1 MKILNKT
8 LISTSIVLALTACG
22 GGGENNT
29 SNDNTGKDTIETPAR
44 PVAAPELVVTNI
56 DLSNADSIA
65 ITGETNSSSSNSA
78 QLSPKATQQNVSSSI
93 EKSGISDNFVFNE
106 NSMYKVL
113 PDGTFAEVEVSASG
127 DDIRGALTPKS
138 AHDIGNGL
146 TAVVFADVEVQA
158 VASDVL
164 FDGSTSVD
172 LISTAKDTTY
182 IVDNQTGQAYKA
194 DFLGTPF
201 FEYDQGEIG
210 LVERGGDGVDDT
222 FQFINL
228 SDEKRAEIYSSISF
242 DDLGNMYLATVVP
255 DYSAYAD
262 TGDVSL
268 KDVFLQVNL
277 ADMSATEM
285 PVVFRSELDYSS
297 VKVAPDGTTISYYDG
312 DYRYINTDTLV
323 SSLITREDGESF
335 DLVFKSNENMFGYIG
350 EPRSNLTYSIDIN
363 EGVLSVRELNASSSS
378 DLSSF
383 APHTSEVNIVNG
395 KMVVGGNGIYGVF
408 SPSKGRFEQSITINN
423 IEDTFVSESFNQRNV
438 FNLVKKANGT
448 TEILKWTPNKTFSE
462 VEPLNIDPDIYEI
475 TSFNVVGNRYV
486 AFEAVITNP
495 LDGFNVGDVVLAR
508 INLVGS
514 NQNVQILKTLV
525 SSQPSIISLDAL
537 SQGDFISIDGL
548 NNDWPIEYRIASNT
562 ELNDGLA
569 HLSFVEN
576 SNDVWFLIESN
587 TSFEGVSTTLTLNGS
602 ESIEFFEDN
611 AIFTSA
617 IDTKE
622 LIDVRGIYSIEGK
635 NIEVTIP
642 KEYLT
647 NEMSAQVS
655 THSLINVINDVNLS
669 GSVVDSEIALLVTIY
684 SDIDDLT
691 IALAD
696 NHEIIINGQ
705 GNDYVAAIDGVS
717 IDSLGVSLNQEDN
730 TLTINIPLSSVGLLK
745 DDIDLKLL
753 SVPDSVLGGELDTL

>member
-335 DLVFKSNENMFGYIG
+335 DLVFKSNGNMFGYIG